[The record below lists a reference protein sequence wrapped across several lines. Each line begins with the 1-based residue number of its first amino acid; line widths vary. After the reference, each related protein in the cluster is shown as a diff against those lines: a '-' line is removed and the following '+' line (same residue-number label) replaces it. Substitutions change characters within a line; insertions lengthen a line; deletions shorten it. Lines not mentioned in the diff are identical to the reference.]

1 MRVPHVAYLTA
12 VQICIQ
18 PTTGRPSLAVER
30 LALAERRRML
40 LADVESQVR
49 ADERPLRGE
58 PLTPTVVLRD
68 VNLTPTPRDVFIHLQ
83 NHTTSTI
90 GSHAFPRADGP
101 TCMGVLIRTNKRAGR
116 RTYGGTY
123 IQTDRQTYM
132 QPCMQTYTHTGTREC
147 GHTDIQADI
156 RTYV

>member
-1 MRVPHVAYLTA
+1 
-12 VQICIQ
+12 
-18 PTTGRPSLAVER
+18 
-30 LALAERRRML
+30 ML

>member
-1 MRVPHVAYLTA
+1 M
-12 VQICIQ
+12 
-18 PTTGRPSLAVER
+18 
-30 LALAERRRML
+30 AERQRML
-40 LADVESQVR
+40 LADVESQIR
-49 ADERPLRGE
+49 TDERPLRGE

-101 TCMGVLIRTNKRAGR
+101 TCMGVLIRTSMRAGR
-116 RTYGGTY
+116 RTYGSTY
-123 IQTDRQTYM
+123 IHTDRQIDRQTYM
-132 QPCMQTYTHTGTREC
+132 QTCMQTYIQTDTRPC
-147 GHTDIQADI
+147 GHTGIQTDM